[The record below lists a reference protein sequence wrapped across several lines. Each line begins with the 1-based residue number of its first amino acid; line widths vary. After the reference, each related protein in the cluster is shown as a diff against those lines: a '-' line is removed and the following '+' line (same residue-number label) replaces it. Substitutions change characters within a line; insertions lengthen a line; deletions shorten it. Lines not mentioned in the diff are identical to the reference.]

1 MTKTEFAGFI
11 REHGPVILDGAT
23 GTNLMEAGMPIGVCP
38 ESWVLENPQV
48 LLDLQRRYVEAGSHI
63 VYASTFTGNRIKLE
77 EYGLQERLEE
87 INTQLV
93 ALSRQA
99 VGDQALVAGDMTM
112 TGQQLF
118 PMGELLFEELVDV
131 YKEQASVLA
140 KAGVDLFVVETMMSL
155 QECRAAVI
163 AIREVCDL
171 PIMVTLTYNE
181 DGRTLFGTP
190 PETAVVVLQ
199 SLGVDAIGVN
209 CSTGPMEMV
218 PLVEKMAE
226 YAMGIEERDKRQ
238 RCAETIVRIMAN
250 FSAQNRNTPGLQQKL
265 WDHLAFMTG
274 YKLEVD
280 YPFPIEQRIGSNK
293 PEQVPYPTSKI
304 HFRHYGHLMEV
315 LLRELSEMPEGEKRD
330 ELMKLAAARMRRN
343 LETWNKDSLNDEKI
357 QNDIQRYMDEFK

>member
-1 MTKTEFAGFI
+1 MTDADLVKLLSERFYENFADEAARAVLGADAVD
-11 REHGPVILDGAT
+11 RLYAVTVDPHPVL
-23 GTNLMEAGMPIGVCP
+23 P
-38 ESWVLENPQV
+38 
-48 LLDLQRRYVEAGSHI
+48 
-63 VYASTFTGNRIKLE
+63 
-77 EYGLQERLEE
+77 EYGRLV
-87 INTQLV
+87 Q
-93 ALSRQA
+93 
-99 VGDQALVAGDMTM
+99 
-112 TGQQLF
+112 
-118 PMGELLFEELVDV
+118 
-131 YKEQASVLA
+131 
-140 KAGVDLFVVETMMSL
+140 
-155 QECRAAVI
+155 
-163 AIREVCDL
+163 
-171 PIMVTLTYNE
+171 
-181 DGRTLFGTP
+181 
-190 PETAVVVLQ
+190 
-199 SLGVDAIGVN
+199 
-209 CSTGPMEMV
+209 
-218 PLVEKMAE
+218 KMAE

-274 YKLEVD
+274 YKLDVD